1 MRRLLITMCLA
12 IGLAGCGGDAAPPP
26 TAPAPAA
33 AIATLPVTT
42 SPTVAAATAT
52 APVSPLPSAT
62 PPISP
67 LPSATAPVSAL
78 PVPAGPDGALPAP
91 AGPDGA
97 LPAPAGPDG
106 PLPEP
111 AAASATALWRL
122 GGATGTEDTEGPQFT
137 ELGGL
142 AVGNGL
148 LYVADA
154 YGGVF
159 TFDMAGG
166 YEGVISA
173 GEIMYITDVAV
184 GPAGEVYIADAG
196 LHQVTRFSAEHDLLG
211 GFGAYGAGDG
221 EFGSDG
227 PAALA
232 VGPGGEV
239 FALDPNVDAAG
250 AGLMR
255 VQVFGPEGDF
265 RRAFPAEPGP
275 DAADLAVGPDGT
287 LFIVSRQGYV
297 AEVEPEAGRLI
308 QRIGSA
314 ALDSGALVGA
324 AFPQGIALDAAGNL
338 FLTTQAPAAV
348 AVLGAT
354 GHRLE
359 ARIGVETVRTEEG
372 WPAGELFMPRGI
384 AVTGDGARV
393 FVAESA
399 AGFTY
404 VTAFAR

>member
-1 MRRLLITMCLA
+1 MKQLVITMCLA
-12 IGLAGCGGDAAPPP
+12 IGLAGCGGDPAPPP
-26 TAPAPAA
+26 TAPAGAA
-33 AIATLPVTT
+33 ATLPATT
-42 SPTVAAATAT
+42 APAVASATAT
-52 APVSPLPSAT
+52 APVSPLP
-62 PPISP
+62 
-67 LPSATAPVSAL
+67 APQ
-78 PVPAGPDGALPAP
+78 
-91 AGPDGA
+91 
-97 LPAPAGPDG
+97 GPDG
-106 PLPEP
+106 PLPSP
-111 AAASATALWRL
+111 AHSAASARVLWRL
-122 GGATGTEDTEGPQFT
+122 GGATGAADAGGPQFT
-137 ELGGL
+137 GLGGL

-159 TFDMAGG
+159 AFDMAGG
-166 YEGVISA
+166 YQGVISA

-211 GFGAYGAGDG
+211 GFGVYGTGNG

-232 VGPGGEV
+232 AGPGGEV

-250 AGLMR
+250 AAMMR

-297 AEVEPEAGRLI
+297 AEVEPEAGRII
-308 QRIGSA
+308 QRIGGAGNGGA
-314 ALDSGALVGA
+314 ALGGA
-324 AFPQGIALDAAGNL
+324 AFPQGIALDDAGNL
-338 FLTTQAPAAV
+338 FLTTQSPTTV

-354 GHRLE
+354 GHLLE
-359 ARIGVETVRTEEG
+359 ARIGVEAVRTEEG
-372 WPAGELFMPRGI
+372 WPAGELYMPRGI

-393 FVAESA
+393 FVGESA
-399 AGFTY
+399 AGFAY
-404 VTAFAR
+404 VTAFAP

>member
-1 MRRLLITMCLA
+1 MRRLVITMCLA
-12 IGLAGCGGDAAPPP
+12 IGLAGCGGNAAPPP
-26 TAPAPAA
+26 TTPAA
-33 AIATLPVTT
+33 ATATLPATT
-42 SPTVAAATAT
+42 SPTVASATAT

-62 PPISP
+62 LPISP
-67 LPSATAPVSAL
+67 LPSATAPIS
-78 PVPAGPDGALPAP
+78 
-91 AGPDGA
+91 
-97 LPAPAGPDG
+97 
-106 PLPEP
+106 PLPQP
-111 AAASATALWRL
+111 IAASARVLWRL
-122 GGATGTEDTEGPQFT
+122 GGATSTEDTEGPQFT

-184 GPAGEVYIADAG
+184 GPAGEVYVADAG
-196 LHQVTRFSAEHDLLG
+196 LHQVTRFSADHDLLG
-211 GFGAYGAGDG
+211 GFGAYGSGDG

-250 AGLMR
+250 AALMR

-275 DAADLAVGPDGT
+275 DAADFAVGPDGT

-308 QRIGSA
+308 QRIGST
-314 ALDSGALVGA
+314 ALGGDAIGAA
-324 AFPQGIALDAAGNL
+324 AFPQGIALDEAGNL

-359 ARIGVETVRTEEG
+359 ARIGAETVRTEEG

-393 FVAESA
+393 FVGESA
-399 AGFTY
+399 AGFAY
-404 VTAFAR
+404 VSAFAR

>member
-1 MRRLLITMCLA
+1 
-12 IGLAGCGGDAAPPP
+12 
-26 TAPAPAA
+26 
-33 AIATLPVTT
+33 V
-42 SPTVAAATAT
+42 
-52 APVSPLPSAT
+52 
-62 PPISP
+62 PISP
-67 LPSATAPVSAL
+67 LPEPSAL
-78 PVPAGPDGALPAP
+78 
-91 AGPDGA
+91 
-97 LPAPAGPDG
+97 
-106 PLPEP
+106 
-111 AAASATALWRL
+111 SARALWRL

-359 ARIGVETVRTEEG
+359 ARIGVETVRTEDG

-384 AVTGDGARV
+384 AVTADGARV

-399 AGFTY
+399 AGFAY

>member
-1 MRRLLITMCLA
+1 MRRLVITMCLA
-12 IGLAGCGGDAAPPP
+12 IGLAGCGGDAEPPP

-33 AIATLPVTT
+33 AIATLPATT
-42 SPTVAAATAT
+42 A
-52 APVSPLPSAT
+52 
-62 PPISP
+62 PISP
-67 LPSATAPVSAL
+67 LPSATAPISPLPSATA
-78 PVPAGPDGALPAP
+78 PISALPAP

-106 PLPEP
+106 ALPEP
-111 AAASATALWRL
+111 AAASATVLWRL
-122 GGATGTEDTEGPQFT
+122 GGTADAADTEGPQFT

-250 AGLMR
+250 AALSGCR
-255 VQVFGPEGDF
+255 YSA
-265 RRAFPAEPGP
+265 RRATCAARSPRSPGP
-275 DAADLAVGPDGT
+275 MRRISRWGP
-287 LFIVSRQGYV
+287 
-297 AEVEPEAGRLI
+297 
-308 QRIGSA
+308 
-314 ALDSGALVGA
+314 
-324 AFPQGIALDAAGNL
+324 
-338 FLTTQAPAAV
+338 
-348 AVLGAT
+348 
-354 GHRLE
+354 
-359 ARIGVETVRTEEG
+359 
-372 WPAGELFMPRGI
+372 
-384 AVTGDGARV
+384 
-393 FVAESA
+393 
-399 AGFTY
+399 
-404 VTAFAR
+404 TAHSSS

>member
-12 IGLAGCGGDAAPPP
+12 IGLAGCGGNAAPPP
-26 TAPAPAA
+26 TAPPTLPAA
-33 AIATLPVTT
+33 TA
-42 SPTVAAATAT
+42 PTVAATPAT
-52 APVSPLPSAT
+52 APASPLPSAT
-62 PPISP
+62 PLI
-67 LPSATAPVSAL
+67 SAL
-78 PVPAGPDGALPAP
+78 PALAGPDGALPAL

-97 LPAPAGPDG
+97 LPAAAGPDG
-106 PLPEP
+106 PLPVATSP
-111 AAASATALWRL
+111 ISPLQSPAASAASARVLWRL
-122 GGATGTEDTEGPQFT
+122 GGATDAADAGGPQFT

-166 YEGVISA
+166 YQGVISA

-184 GPAGEVYIADAG
+184 GSAGEVYIADAG
-196 LHQVTRFSAEHDLLG
+196 LHQVTRFNADHDLLG
-211 GFGAYGAGDG
+211 GFGTYGAGDG

-250 AGLMR
+250 AALMR
-255 VQVFGPEGDF
+255 VQVFGPEGNF

-297 AEVEPEAGRLI
+297 AEVEPETGRLI

-314 ALDSGALVGA
+314 AEGGA
-324 AFPQGIALDAAGNL
+324 AFPQGIALDEAGNL
-338 FLTTQAPAAV
+338 FLTTHAPAAV

-384 AVTGDGARV
+384 AVTGDGVRV

-399 AGFTY
+399 AGFAY

>member
-1 MRRLLITMCLA
+1 MRRLVITMCLT
-12 IGLAGCGGDAAPPP
+12 IGLAGCGGNAEPPP

-33 AIATLPVTT
+33 ATATLPVTT

-62 PPISP
+62 LPISP
-67 LPSATAPVSAL
+67 LPSAT
-78 PVPAGPDGALPAP
+78 VPIS
-91 AGPDGA
+91 
-97 LPAPAGPDG
+97 

-111 AAASATALWRL
+111 SALSARALWRL
-122 GGATGTEDTEGPQFT
+122 GGATDAADAGGPQFT

-142 AVGNGL
+142 AVGDGL

-166 YEGVISA
+166 YQGVISA

-184 GPAGEVYIADAG
+184 GPAGKVYIADAG
-196 LHQVTRFSAEHDLLG
+196 LHQVTRFSADHDLLG
-211 GFGAYGAGDG
+211 GFGAYGSGDG

-250 AGLMR
+250 AALMR

-308 QRIGSA
+308 QQIGST
-314 ALDSGALVGA
+314 ALGSSAEGAA
-324 AFPQGIALDAAGNL
+324 AFPQGIALDEAGNL

-372 WPAGELFMPRGI
+372 WPAGELLMPRGI
-384 AVTGDGARV
+384 AVTADGARV

-399 AGFTY
+399 AGFAY

>member
-1 MRRLLITMCLA
+1 MKRLVITMCLA
-12 IGLAGCGGDAAPPP
+12 FGLAGCGGNAAPPP
-26 TAPAPAA
+26 TMPAPAA
-33 AIATLPVTT
+33 ATLPATT
-42 SPTVAAATAT
+42 SPTVTAAIATAT
-52 APVSPLPSAT
+52 APAS
-62 PPISP
+62 
-67 LPSATAPVSAL
+67 
-78 PVPAGPDGALPAP
+78 
-91 AGPDGA
+91 A

-106 PLPEP
+106 PLPSP
-111 AAASATALWRL
+111 APSTASARVLWRL
-122 GGATGTEDTEGPQFT
+122 GGATGVADTGGPQFT
-137 ELGGL
+137 GLGGL

-159 TFDMAGG
+159 AFDMAGG
-166 YEGVISA
+166 YQGVISA

-184 GPAGEVYIADAG
+184 GPAGEVFIADAG

-211 GFGAYGAGDG
+211 GFGVYGTGNG
-221 EFGSDG
+221 GFGSDG

-232 VGPGGEV
+232 AGPGGEV
-239 FALDPNVDAAG
+239 FALDPNVDAEG
-250 AGLMR
+250 AATMR

-265 RRAFPAEPGP
+265 SRAFPAEPGP

-308 QRIGSA
+308 QRIEGAALGSA
-314 ALDSGALVGA
+314 APVGAALGSA
-324 AFPQGIALDAAGNL
+324 AFPQGIALDDAGNL
-338 FLTTQAPAAV
+338 FLTTQSPDAV

-372 WPAGELFMPRGI
+372 WPAGELYMPRGI

-393 FVAESA
+393 FVGESA
-399 AGFTY
+399 AGFAY